1 MYLMYKLAQYKKV
14 LAIVFIF
21 ALGLV
26 LSPQLVGAVSGSDPF
41 GVKVIEQGDGS
52 AGSALLLGSRDLRT
66 TATSIIN
73 IALSLLGI
81 VSVVI
86 VLIGG
91 FRWMTA
97 GANDEKVAEA
107 RKWIFSGIIGL
118 AIVLSAWA
126 IARFVLK
133 QLATA
138 TDVTGAS
145 TAF

>member
-1 MYLMYKLAQYKKV
+1 M
-14 LAIVFIF
+14 
-21 ALGLV
+21 
-26 LSPQLVGAVSGSDPF
+26 
-41 GVKVIEQGDGS
+41 
-52 AGSALLLGSRDLRT
+52 
-66 TATSIIN
+66 
-73 IALSLLGI
+73 
-81 VSVVI
+81 SVVI

-97 GANDEKVAEA
+97 GGNDEKVAEA

>member
-1 MYLMYKLAQYKKV
+1 
-14 LAIVFIF
+14 
-21 ALGLV
+21 
-26 LSPQLVGAVSGSDPF
+26 
-41 GVKVIEQGDGS
+41 
-52 AGSALLLGSRDLRT
+52 
-66 TATSIIN
+66 
-73 IALSLLGI
+73 
-81 VSVVI
+81 
-86 VLIGG
+86 
-91 FRWMTA
+91 MTA
-97 GANDEKVAEA
+97 GGNDEKVAEA